1 MMDNDKWKSPLLIGK
16 HPQFKGRLCH
26 CLWDITLSTFGFKIV
41 NASLDCSSQYH
52 SKRMSNGWGCLPLL
66 PASPPPPP
74 PPLYPSCY
82 WRDTQQSLLC
92 SGQSG
97 RQVSSSSWWVPQG
110 SRSSLRGPGGQGTH
124 GGTGACDWLQQYTAY
139 IEPGKENRRGER
151 GRHYLAKKEGWNST
165 C

>member
-74 PPLYPSCY
+74 PPSLSIMLLKRYPAVPAVLWPIRSPG
-82 WRDTQQSLLC
+82 QFLFLVGSSGVSLI
-92 SGQSG
+92 SPGA
-97 RQVSSSSWWVPQG
+97 W
-110 SRSSLRGPGGQGTH
+110 GPGN
-124 GGTGACDWLQQYTAY
+124 AWWYRCLWLAATVYSLYRAWK
-139 IEPGKENRRGER
+139 GK
-151 GRHYLAKKEGWNST
+151 
-165 C
+165 